1 MINEKRRTASWSLLV
16 DSCPIGRSIAAAR
29 FLRQERLLCIL
40 VIGRTVKFRFS
51 SVAFAGTSLAQMF
64 RSIRF
69 LPVINAYF
77 WNYRL
82 NLVDDN
88 SAA

>member
-1 MINEKRRTASWSLLV
+1 MKNAERHHGVCWSTLAQSAEALL
-16 DSCPIGRSIAAAR
+16 
-29 FLRQERLLCIL
+29 LRVFCDWIDMCIL

-64 RSIRF
+64 RSILF